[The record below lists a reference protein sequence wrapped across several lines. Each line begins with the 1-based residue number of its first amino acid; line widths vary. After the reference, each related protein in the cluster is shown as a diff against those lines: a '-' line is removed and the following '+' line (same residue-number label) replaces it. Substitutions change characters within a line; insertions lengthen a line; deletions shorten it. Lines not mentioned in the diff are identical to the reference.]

1 MVNCP
6 LVLNAP
12 APDAMIRDFGASAV
26 LYRVRFWTENFEL
39 DEEAADQVRASLYYA
54 FRRRGIEIPYPI
66 QAEFTKEFPVV
77 DEAARM
83 AEREQLLA
91 GVDLFSPL
99 TAAARAT
106 IASHMKSVEFG
117 DGESI
122 VRQGEPGH
130 SMYIVVSGEAVVK
143 LEDSGVELATIEDGG
158 YFGEMSLLT
167 GDRRT
172 ATVIARGD
180 VALLEIDA
188 EVFRELADVSP
199 QAVEQVG
206 VAAAARRVELNAAR
220 ATART
225 SAVIEAP
232 ASFVA
237 RMRRFLRI

>member
-1 MVNCP
+1 
-6 LVLNAP
+6 
-12 APDAMIRDFGASAV
+12 
-26 LYRVRFWTENFEL
+26 
-39 DEEAADQVRASLYYA
+39 
-54 FRRRGIEIPYPI
+54 
-66 QAEFTKEFPVV
+66 
-77 DEAARM
+77 
-83 AEREQLLA
+83 
-91 GVDLFSPL
+91 
-99 TAAARAT
+99 
-106 IASHMKSVEFG
+106 MKSVDFG

-130 SMYIVVSGEAVVK
+130 SMYIVVSGRAVVT
-143 LEDSGVELATIEDGG
+143 LEDSGVELATIEAGG

-167 GDRRT
+167 GDPRT

-225 SAVIEAP
+225 AAVIEAP

-237 RMRRFLRI
+237 RMRKFLRI